1 MSSNLAGRTTLRI
14 FMLRVQL
21 QQFEGPLDLLLFF
34 IQRDEIEIE
43 DIPIAHITSQFL
55 ETLSLMEELDLDIA
69 GEFMYMA
76 SMLMSIKAKMLLPKA
91 ESDDPDEEIEDPRQQ
106 LIEQLLEYKRY
117 KELGVKLSDF
127 EQDAATYHPRG
138 DTDEGISPPEET
150 GEILKDVTLFH
161 LMSAYKR
168 VLMNISQR
176 RIVHEVEI
184 ISYTVESQ
192 GAYLLDTL
200 QKKGKTSFVDLCHQM
215 GDRLEVVVTFLAT
228 LELIKEQQIKLLVDD
243 GDDPTDFWLEL
254 PAIEDLVGMET
265 TG

>member
-1 MSSNLAGRTTLRI
+1 MSSNLAGRTTLPT

-55 ETLSLMEELDLDIA
+55 ETLTLMEELDLDIA

-91 ESDDPDEEIEDPRQQ
+91 EPDDSDEEIEDPRQQ

-138 DTDEGISPPEET
+138 ETDEGISPPEET

-161 LMSAYKR
+161 LMSAYKK
-168 VLMNISQR
+168 VLMNVSQR
-176 RIVHEVEI
+176 RTVHEVEVL
-184 ISYTVESQ
+184 SYTVESQ
-192 GAYLLDTL
+192 GAFLLETL
-200 QKKGKTSFVDLCHQM
+200 QKRGKTSFVDLCDQM
-215 GDRLEVVVTFLAT
+215 GDRLEIVVTFLAT
-228 LELIKEQQIKLLVDD
+228 LELIKEQQLTLLVDD
-243 GDDPTDFWLEL
+243 GDDPTDFWLDL
-254 PAIEDLVGMET
+254 PIIEDLVGMESS
-265 TG
+265 G